1 MRPFDDPSSLTPDQR
16 RAAVANILAAGIL
29 RLHARDALSD
39 ESADQPAPKKLSKP
53 GSSCLEVPD
62 ETVLSVHNG

>member
-29 RLHARDALSD
+29 RLQTRAALSVETSELPSPEKPED
-39 ESADQPAPKKLSKP
+39 SATPS
-53 GSSCLEVPD
+53 LEVPD

>member
-1 MRPFDDPSSLTPDQR
+1 MRPCDDPSSLTPDQC

-29 RLHARDALSD
+29 RLQTRAALSD
-39 ESADQPAPKKLSKP
+39 ATRQLPRPEKPAKSAAPS
-53 GSSCLEVPD
+53 LEVPD